1 MATKLVTICKV
12 STVPEGLETL
22 LDEICALLGYYAA
35 LSGSSVP
42 SFRGS
47 LTVKK
52 FLTIANGTDRL
63 SRNVGTELP
72 LNAAL

>member
-1 MATKLVTICKV
+1 VATKLVTICKV

-42 SFRGS
+42 SFG
-47 LTVKK
+47 
-52 FLTIANGTDRL
+52 
-63 SRNVGTELP
+63 
-72 LNAAL
+72 AAERARSF